1 MGDGEWN
8 NAGEFI
14 SAPARRCARKYGTD
28 GSARTAESG
37 HKVVHWGRGRFIPY
51 PAPWNVM
58 QTSEFEA
65 TYRDY
70 VDAVFRY
77 TLRSVGNR
85 ELAEDIT
92 SEVFLELF
100 RNRDSVDAGKLPAWL
115 FTVARNRSVDYW
127 RKTATEQRY
136 AKVAPAQEA
145 APAPKLDLQ
154 HWLRDE
160 PTLKPIH
167 RTCLVLHFVHGMDRV
182 E

>member
-1 MGDGEWN
+1 
-8 NAGEFI
+8 
-14 SAPARRCARKYGTD
+14 
-28 GSARTAESG
+28 
-37 HKVVHWGRGRFIPY
+37 
-51 PAPWNVM
+51 M

-92 SEVFLELF
+92 SEVFLELY

-136 AKVAPAQEA
+136 ADLAPAQEA

-182 E
+182 EIAERLGVSDTQVKGHLQYGLQLLRKAWERAKTRDAKWI